1 MSKNDLAFKLT
12 ISKFFAGDSSRASGC
27 IKLGDYVLYGI
38 PARPAGEEKL
48 HHELSINS
56 NGVLTCST
64 TNWTTKKI
72 QSMTINLNEV
82 PVSEDEMALVRRQE
96 EKQDEDEKER
106 KKEEEEAAER
116 LREAERE
123 KDRLVFIVP

>member
-1 MSKNDLAFKLT
+1 
-12 ISKFFAGDSSRASGC
+12 
-27 IKLGDYVLYGI
+27 
-38 PARPAGEEKL
+38 
-48 HHELSINS
+48 
-56 NGVLTCST
+56 
-64 TNWTTKKI
+64 
-72 QSMTINLNEV
+72 MTINLNEV

-123 KDRLVFIVP
+123 KDRLVFIVPWMFYLFV